1 MKHSPSVR
9 SPRFLPLA
17 VALLIVLW
25 ASPAQ
30 ALVFDWVVG
39 IAPFESLD
47 SWSPNDFPS
56 PPYGPPGSAD
66 VARFAQPG
74 GPRAIVFSSSPTN
87 QQAVVQDGS
96 YVFFLNGWTYSLTST
111 PSVLV
116 GVAAGLSPS
125 LTLAG
130 GTLAGVEGRV
140 ATVAGGSGTVTLGD
154 AAVAVPATW
163 ANTGNLYVGDAGTGV
178 LNVLNGSSVQN
189 AAGYLGYAGTG
200 TGTATVDGAGST
212 WTNSTILRVGS
223 DGTGTLKV
231 TNGGKVSNTAGYL
244 GMSSTGIGT
253 ATVDGP
259 GSTWTNSGFLR
270 VGQLGTGT
278 LNVLNGGD
286 VSSTTGFVG
295 NRSTAN
301 GTATV
306 DGAGSTWTNYSDLYV
321 GYEGTGRLNVLNG
334 GSVSNANGYLGY
346 NSSGVGTATVD
357 GAGSTWSSSG
367 SLYVGGSA
375 AAAGGTGLLTVQNGG
390 LVNAGSLLKVW
401 NSGTVNVTG
410 GQLVA
415 GGPRPG
421 VDASLT
427 IGSYAVASLSIVGGG
442 DVSNTTG
449 YLGYAVGGNGTAT
462 VDGVGS
468 TWANSGE
475 LCVGWSGTGTLNIT
489 NGGSVSNTS
498 FGYLGSRR
506 AGIGTATVDGAGS
519 TWTNGH
525 ALMVGYGG
533 TGTLNVLNGG
543 SVSNIMV
550 ILGYEFS
557 GNGTATVDGA
567 GSTWACSGWL
577 RVGTGTLNVLNGGSV
592 SNTNGYLGYYSESD
606 GDGTATVD
614 GAGSTWSS
622 SGSLYVGGSDN
633 AAGGTGLLTVQN
645 GGLVNAGSLLKVWNS
660 GTVNVTGGQLVAGGP
675 GPGVDGSLTIGSD
688 ASASLS
694 IVGGGDV
701 SNTTGYLGYA
711 VGGNGTATVT
721 GAGST
726 WTNSVE
732 LYVGHRGTGTLSVQ
746 NGGRVESAWGDLG
759 YSSSGVGTATVDGAG
774 STWTNSGGLYVGRYG
789 AGTLNVLNGGSVSN
803 TRGYLGY
810 FSSGVGT
817 ATVDG
822 AGSTWTNSS
831 FLYVGDFGTGTLSVL
846 NGGTVSNTSGYLGSY
861 SSGNGT
867 ATVDGPGSLWTNSDA
882 LYLGGDGAGTLNV
895 LNGGSVSNTV
905 GYLGLYSTGQ
915 GTATVDGA
923 GSLWTNSGSLYVG
936 GPAFGAAG
944 LGNLTV
950 SNRGEVRVADTLK
963 VWRTGT
969 VNLDPGGLVAADV
982 VQVVPGATL
991 AQAAG
996 STLRVNALSGFG
1008 DAPSFAGSLHLG
1020 HAAGVTGSGAYSMGS
1035 AQSLSVG
1042 EDLVVGY
1049 DAPGTLTV
1057 QNGGSVSDANGW
1069 LAYVDGSTGTATV
1082 DGAGSVWANSVSV
1095 SVGYG
1100 ATGMLSVQNGGRVE
1114 SAWGDLGYSSSGVGT
1129 ATVDGAGSTW
1139 TNSGGLYV
1147 GRYGAGTLNV
1157 LNGGSVSN
1165 TRGYLGYETT
1175 GTGTATVDGAGSTW
1189 TNTAA
1194 LYVGGSATAAGGTGL
1209 LTVQND
1215 GLVHAGT
1222 LLKVWDAGT
1231 VNVTGGQL
1239 VAGGPAPGI
1248 DGSLTI
1254 GRDAAAQLSI
1264 VGGGDVL
1271 NTNGYLGY
1279 SGGGNG
1285 TATVTG
1291 AGSTW
1296 TNSGDLYV
1304 GRIGW
1309 GTLSV
1314 QNGGR
1319 VESGGGYLGDAGIGV
1334 GTATVDGV
1342 GSTWANSSSLL
1353 VGFFGW
1359 GTLNVQNGG
1368 SVSSGNGWLAY
1379 ADGSNGT
1386 ATVTG
1391 AGSTWTNTAALYVGG
1406 SADAAGGT
1414 GLLTVQN
1421 GGEVRVGDTL
1431 KVWGAGTV
1439 NLNAGGLVVADVAE
1453 VVPGSTF
1460 NTQAGSTLRV
1470 NALSGFGD
1478 HPSFAGALQFGHAGG
1493 GGSGGYTLGAGQ
1505 SLQTGE
1511 GLTVGYDATG
1521 VFTQTGG
1528 ANTVGGDLVLASE
1541 AGSTGT
1547 YHYQG
1552 GTLSLGGAIRGGA
1565 GTSAFIVGGGSGFPM
1580 LSYDGSLSLVNLSI
1594 FGIENQGTVEVLG
1607 GATLSP
1613 GQLTVAAGGLLAI
1626 DRATVALTTALNN
1639 DGEVL
1644 LGNAVSARIQAPV
1657 VNNSGLLGGQG
1668 RVLADVANTGEL
1680 FVGAAERLTIT
1691 GGVDNDGG
1699 LLTVAGGTMT
1709 VQGDLDNYNAAQ
1721 VALGGTLRLNGSL
1734 TNRDGGMVV
1743 GNGWLQADAG
1753 LANSS
1758 TMAFSGVTNVR
1769 GDVDN
1774 TGLIIVSGVG
1784 PTTFFDDLTNN
1795 GEIRVSGGTSA
1806 VYFGC
1811 VDGAGIFTGTGTN
1824 YFEGDLCPGTSPGI
1838 LSFEGDVV
1846 FAATNHLIMELAGFD
1861 ADTGYDQVNIL
1872 GNLTLGGELEL
1883 IVDRAFRDLIQPDDT
1898 FILMTAGTL
1907 SGEFSNVAP
1916 GATLQSADLL
1926 SEFTVYYG
1934 PASPYGAEF
1943 VVLGNAAAIPEPATL
1958 TLLALGGL
1966 GLLRRRRR
1974 RWR

>member
-1 MKHSPSVR
+1 
-9 SPRFLPLA
+9 
-17 VALLIVLW
+17 
-25 ASPAQ
+25 
-30 ALVFDWVVG
+30 
-39 IAPFESLD
+39 
-47 SWSPNDFPS
+47 
-56 PPYGPPGSAD
+56 
-66 VARFAQPG
+66 
-74 GPRAIVFSSSPTN
+74 
-87 QQAVVQDGS
+87 
-96 YVFFLNGWTYSLTST
+96 
-111 PSVLV
+111 
-116 GVAAGLSPS
+116 
-125 LTLAG
+125 
-130 GTLAGVEGRV
+130 
-140 ATVAGGSGTVTLGD
+140 
-154 AAVAVPATW
+154 
-163 ANTGNLYVGDAGTGV
+163 
-178 LNVLNGSSVQN
+178 
-189 AAGYLGYAGTG
+189 
-200 TGTATVDGAGST
+200 
-212 WTNSTILRVGS
+212 
-223 DGTGTLKV
+223 
-231 TNGGKVSNTAGYL
+231 
-244 GMSSTGIGT
+244 
-253 ATVDGP
+253 
-259 GSTWTNSGFLR
+259 
-270 VGQLGTGT
+270 
-278 LNVLNGGD
+278 
-286 VSSTTGFVG
+286 
-295 NRSTAN
+295 
-301 GTATV
+301 
-306 DGAGSTWTNYSDLYV
+306 
-321 GYEGTGRLNVLNG
+321 
-334 GSVSNANGYLGY
+334 
-346 NSSGVGTATVD
+346 
-357 GAGSTWSSSG
+357 
-367 SLYVGGSA
+367 
-375 AAAGGTGLLTVQNGG
+375 
-390 LVNAGSLLKVW
+390 
-401 NSGTVNVTG
+401 
-410 GQLVA
+410 
-415 GGPRPG
+415 
-421 VDASLT
+421 
-427 IGSYAVASLSIVGGG
+427 
-442 DVSNTTG
+442 
-449 YLGYAVGGNGTAT
+449 
-462 VDGVGS
+462 
-468 TWANSGE
+468 
-475 LCVGWSGTGTLNIT
+475 
-489 NGGSVSNTS
+489 
-498 FGYLGSRR
+498 
-506 AGIGTATVDGAGS
+506 
-519 TWTNGH
+519 
-525 ALMVGYGG
+525 
-533 TGTLNVLNGG
+533 
-543 SVSNIMV
+543 
-550 ILGYEFS
+550 
-557 GNGTATVDGA
+557 
-567 GSTWACSGWL
+567 
-577 RVGTGTLNVLNGGSV
+577 
-592 SNTNGYLGYYSESD
+592 
-606 GDGTATVD
+606 
-614 GAGSTWSS
+614 
-622 SGSLYVGGSDN
+622 
-633 AAGGTGLLTVQN
+633 
-645 GGLVNAGSLLKVWNS
+645 
-660 GTVNVTGGQLVAGGP
+660 
-675 GPGVDGSLTIGSD
+675 
-688 ASASLS
+688 
-694 IVGGGDV
+694 
-701 SNTTGYLGYA
+701 
-711 VGGNGTATVT
+711 
-721 GAGST
+721 
-726 WTNSVE
+726 
-732 LYVGHRGTGTLSVQ
+732 
-746 NGGRVESAWGDLG
+746 
-759 YSSSGVGTATVDGAG
+759 
-774 STWTNSGGLYVGRYG
+774 
-789 AGTLNVLNGGSVSN
+789 
-803 TRGYLGY
+803 
-810 FSSGVGT
+810 
-817 ATVDG
+817 
-822 AGSTWTNSS
+822 
-831 FLYVGDFGTGTLSVL
+831 
-846 NGGTVSNTSGYLGSY
+846 
-861 SSGNGT
+861 
-867 ATVDGPGSLWTNSDA
+867 
-882 LYLGGDGAGTLNV
+882 
-895 LNGGSVSNTV
+895 
-905 GYLGLYSTGQ
+905 
-915 GTATVDGA
+915 
-923 GSLWTNSGSLYVG
+923 
-936 GPAFGAAG
+936 
-944 LGNLTV
+944 
-950 SNRGEVRVADTLK
+950 
-963 VWRTGT
+963 
-969 VNLDPGGLVAADV
+969 
-982 VQVVPGATL
+982 
-991 AQAAG
+991 
-996 STLRVNALSGFG
+996 
-1008 DAPSFAGSLHLG
+1008 
-1020 HAAGVTGSGAYSMGS
+1020 
-1035 AQSLSVG
+1035 
-1042 EDLVVGY
+1042 
-1049 DAPGTLTV
+1049 
-1057 QNGGSVSDANGW
+1057 
-1069 LAYVDGSTGTATV
+1069 
-1082 DGAGSVWANSVSV
+1082 
-1095 SVGYG
+1095 
-1100 ATGMLSVQNGGRVE
+1100 
-1114 SAWGDLGYSSSGVGT
+1114 
-1129 ATVDGAGSTW
+1129 
-1139 TNSGGLYV
+1139 GGLYV

-1359 GTLNVQNGG
+1359 GTLNVQNGGSVSNRGGCLGYIWSGVGTATVTGAGSTWTNSMGGLQVGYFGTGTLNVQNGG